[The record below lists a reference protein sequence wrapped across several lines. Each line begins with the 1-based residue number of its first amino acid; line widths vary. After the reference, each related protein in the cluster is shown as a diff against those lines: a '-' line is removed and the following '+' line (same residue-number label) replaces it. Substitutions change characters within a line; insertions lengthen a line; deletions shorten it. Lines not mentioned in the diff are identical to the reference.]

1 MSETTTVNLDQLKKT
16 YEQFRFIHQVLTQR
30 TQYFLDEVDVAKDAA
45 RVITEMANKLS
56 DDIQA
61 QLPPKEEIKTE
72 EEATVNEQI

>member
-1 MSETTTVNLDQLKKT
+1 MDSTQGSLDKMKKV
-16 YEQFRFIHQVLTQR
+16 YEQLVFIHQVLTQR

-61 QLPPKEEIKTE
+61 QLTPKEEIKTE

>member
-1 MSETTTVNLDQLKKT
+1 MSEENKVNLDQLKKT
-16 YEQFRFIHQVLTQR
+16 YEQLVFIHQVLTQR

-61 QLPPKEEIKTE
+61 QLTPKEEIKTE
-72 EEATVNEQI
+72 EEAIVNEQI